1 MTESCDTQRR
11 QPVLLLQ
18 TYIHSDQSTERTVNN
33 VCSRQ
38 HMTKCKSHKHAFFV
52 THSKTL
58 KLIYFNWTNVS
69 KWNTLLSL
77 REGVG
82 TSCSFV
88 GVVWGWAILCHFEW
102 PKFCQQMSFLGFGS
116 EQEPTVVVTFL
127 HLATWGFRAHLG
139 SHHHSVF
146 WLLNCWFMRLWWEW
160 KYLHVINHLTAC

>member
-1 MTESCDTQRR
+1 MTETQRR

-18 TYIHSDQSTERTVNN
+18 TYTVINPLWTMFVVDNTWQN
-33 VCSRQ
+33 VRVTN
-38 HMTKCKSHKHAFFV
+38 MLFFV

-88 GVVWGWAILCHFEW
+88 GVVWGWAILCPLW
-102 PKFCQQMSFLGFGS
+102 VTQVLPANVPPGLWVWTGT
-116 EQEPTVVVTFL
+116 PTVVETFL

-146 WLLNCWFMRLWWEW
+146 WLLNWWFVRLWWEW